1 VRQSTKRGVVRRR
14 AVVATAVAAALASAR
29 LSLGVVSS
37 SAAPRR
43 QDSATRAPE
52 ALRAG
57 TRVTKIAIA
66 LPAKPLDY
74 GWNEQGLAAAQAV
87 ANELGAKLTTLS
99 NIGYNNTESELAQL
113 AQGGAQLIIAH
124 ASGYD
129 TAAEQVAERY
139 HVPVIT
145 YDIPNELVRGLVSN
159 ITTSAQQAAYLA
171 GILAA
176 KTTRTRTVG
185 IVISAN
191 DSNWFEMSGG
201 FAAGVKSV
209 NSKVRV
215 LFAEIGPASYDDSAG
230 GKRVASTLI
239 SANADVI
246 FGMGDD
252 ASFGYLQAISTAKV
266 GHKVWYIGD
275 IGNMEPIDKQHV
287 LLSSEM
293 WSFTTAFKT
302 MVEQIE
308 NGTFGRHGYNLDL
321 ANGGVYLLKTSHIPA
336 AVWSE
341 IETAQ
346 AGIISGKIH
355 VPVATTEAEVI
366 KLVKAA

>member
-1 VRQSTKRGVVRRR
+1 MRNVVRRR
-14 AVVATAVAAALASAR
+14 AVLATGVAAVLATAGLGLGAGYSAASAR
-29 LSLGVVSS
+29 HV
-37 SAAPRR
+37 A
-43 QDSATRAPE
+43 
-52 ALRAG
+52 AG
-57 TRVTKIAIA
+57 TVSARTVRAEAKVTKIAIA

-74 GWNEQGLAAAQAV
+74 GWNQQGLLAAQSVSSAV
-87 ANELGAKLTTLS
+87 GAKLTTLS
-99 NIGYNNTESELAQL
+99 NIGYNNTEALLAQL

-129 TAAEQVAERY
+129 TAAQQVAERY

-145 YDIPNELVRGLVSN
+145 YDVPTQLVPGLVSN
-159 ITTSAQQAAYLA
+159 ITTSAQEAAYLA

-176 KTTRTRTVG
+176 KTTKTDTVG
-185 IVISAN
+185 IVISAS

-201 FAAGVKSV
+201 FAAGVASV
-209 NSKVRV
+209 NPKIKV
-215 LFAEIGPASYDDSAG
+215 LFAEIGPANYDDSAG

-252 ASFGYLQAISTAKV
+252 ASFGYLQAISTAKA

-275 IGNMEPIDKQHV
+275 IGNMGPIDKQHV

-302 MVEQIE
+302 MVQQIE
-308 NGTFGRHGYNLDL
+308 NGTFGKKGYNLDL
-321 ANGGVYLLKTSHIPA
+321 ANGGVYMLKTSYIPA

-341 IETAQ
+341 MQ
-346 AGIISGKIH
+346 AAGKGIISGKIK
-355 VPVATTEAEVI
+355 VPVATTQAEVQ